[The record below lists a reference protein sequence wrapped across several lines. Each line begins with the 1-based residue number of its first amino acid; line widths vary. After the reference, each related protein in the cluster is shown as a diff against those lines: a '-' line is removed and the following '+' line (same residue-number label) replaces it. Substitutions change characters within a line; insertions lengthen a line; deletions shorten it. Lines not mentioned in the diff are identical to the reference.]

1 MAKIK
6 DVKELDELK
15 NVSMEDVIKEK
26 LEYLNEDYNT
36 LSDRVIKYLITIE
49 TIINDKKTISE
60 DAISTIKENKINLN
74 TISTVMGISRTTLYN
89 NKVLKKYINYSID
102 MENENNPYCM
112 IEKLKSS
119 KKELENQIFDMV
131 DRDINIE
138 FMNQEIIQLKNE
150 IHKKIEECNRMKER
164 RNVILAENT
173 ELKGEVRKLKEQLL
187 KKEGNNVKQIKDF
200 CNK

>member
-164 RNVILAENT
+164 RTVILAENT